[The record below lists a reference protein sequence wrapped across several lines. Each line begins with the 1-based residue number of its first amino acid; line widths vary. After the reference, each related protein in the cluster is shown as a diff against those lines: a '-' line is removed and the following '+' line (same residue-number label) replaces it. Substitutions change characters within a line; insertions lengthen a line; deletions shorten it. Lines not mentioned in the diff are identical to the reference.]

1 MAKNYDQ
8 KICIVGGGPAG
19 ISAAWYLQ
27 EKGYKDITVLE
38 RLDRLG
44 GKCYSPVYDGKHY
57 EMGAVMGVPNYY
69 ETKKLMKVAGVEA
82 DGPKLDRK
90 FYSARTG
97 KEIMGISKEEMP
109 EVKAQV
115 EKLGHLLA
123 TKYKGYTDPGY
134 LNVHPDMTETFYDF
148 CMMNEVP
155 LCMKIWINP
164 YTAFGYGYF
173 NLVPAAY
180 VLKYLDFETMMH
192 FVKKELITWADGT
205 QTIWEKLALKLNRH
219 PRMNTKIEKVVRKD
233 GKVYVY
239 TNTGKE
245 EYDSIIFTSPLQD
258 LVNYVDV
265 TEEEEYL
272 FSKIKCEDYKVMATT
287 VENYPEIS
295 GYIPENMFESRA
307 GHVMVYYHRWANHPE
322 QIITFYV
329 LGNPQ
334 EKIYEADCKR
344 IILEDA
350 KVLGLDIKDII
361 MFKSWRYFPHVNC
374 EELKNGWYDK
384 VEGMQ
389 GQRGTYYAGEVM
401 NFGNFEE
408 TVCYSK
414 FLVDR
419 FF

>member
-44 GKCYSPVYDGKHY
+44 GKCNSPVYRGKKY
-57 EMGAVMGVPNYY
+57 EMGALMGVPNYHLTN
-69 ETKKLMKVAGVEA
+69 ELMEVAGVKA
-82 DGPKLDRK
+82 DGPRLNRK
-90 FYSARTG
+90 FYSEEDG
-97 KEIMGISKEEMP
+97 SEIKGISEEEMP
-109 EVKAQV
+109 KLKAQMKKMG
-115 EKLGHLLA
+115 ELLA

-134 LNVHPDMTETFYDF
+134 LNVHPDLTDTFFDF
-148 CMMNEVP
+148 CMKNEIP
-155 LCMKIWINP
+155 LVMKVMINP
-164 YTAFGYGYF
+164 FTSFGYGYF

-180 VLKYLDFETMMH
+180 VLKYLDFETLMN
-192 FVKKELITWADGT
+192 FVNINLVTWSEGT
-205 QTIWEKLALKLNRH
+205 QDVWEKLALKLDRH
-219 PRMNTKIEKVVRKD
+219 PKLCTHINKVIRKD

-239 TNTGKE
+239 TNMGKE

-258 LVNYVDV
+258 LPSYIDV
-265 TEEEEYL
+265 TEEEETL
-272 FSKIKCEDYKVMATT
+272 FSKIKYQDYKVLAAT

-295 GYIPENMFESRA
+295 GYIPGNMKESRA
-307 GHVMVYYHRWANHPE
+307 GHVMVYYHRWKDEPE

-334 EKIYEADCKR
+334 DKVDEADCKR
-344 IILEDA
+344 LILEDA
-350 KVLGLDIKDII
+350 ERFGIKIKDII
-361 MFKSWRYFPHVNC
+361 MFKSWRYMPHVNC
-374 EELKNGWYDK
+374 DQMKKGWHKK
-384 VEGMQ
+384 VEDMQ
-389 GQRGTYYAGEVM
+389 GQMGTYYAGEVM
-401 NFGNFEE
+401 SFGNIEE